1 MWHTHTVFACK
12 STGLE
17 AENLVLMKMQ
27 TNQQSQNK
35 TNTTTSPE
43 KSSQEATNKVIDKSW
58 KRIDFIH

>member
-27 TNQQSQNK
+27 TNQQITEQNK
-35 TNTTTSPE
+35 HNNLPRE
-43 KSSQEATNKVIDKSW
+43 KQSGSHEQSD
-58 KRIDFIH
+58 